1 MKTSLVL
8 LVLLCATAAFAQIGG
23 GSLPAPTMTQPFSM
37 ASHTNHAAPQQMAQE
52 QSLIEGTGQVY
63 IAHGELPLW
72 EVAPKD
78 PPAVPL
84 GDVARAYRKQH
95 ENAKKAQFVYSQI
108 GSQ

>member
-1 MKTSLVL
+1 MKTTLFLVL
-8 LVLLCATAAFAQIGG
+8 FLCATAAFAQVGG
-23 GSLPAPTMTQPFSM
+23 GSLSGPVMMQPFSM
-37 ASHTNHAAPQQMAQE
+37 ASHTNHAGPQQMAQE
-52 QSLIEGTGQVY
+52 QSLLEGTGQVY

-95 ENAKKAQFVYSQI
+95 EIAKKAQFVYAQV
-108 GSQ
+108 GSE